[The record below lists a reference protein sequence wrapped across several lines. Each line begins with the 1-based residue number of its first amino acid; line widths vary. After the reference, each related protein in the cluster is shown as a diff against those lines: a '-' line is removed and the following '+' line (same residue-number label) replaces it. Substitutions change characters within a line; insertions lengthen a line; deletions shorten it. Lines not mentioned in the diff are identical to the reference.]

1 MISLKEQKNSVRR
14 EALARRDALDQT
26 WRIEMSLRIAE
37 LGAPG
42 IDIEPGTVVAG
53 FLPIRSEIDLRP
65 LMTALREK
73 GARICVPV
81 VLDKQTIV
89 FRELDRR
96 AELID
101 SGFGTVGPGPDAA
114 VLDPSVMLMP
124 LAAFDQRGH
133 RLGYGAGYY
142 DRAIARMHERGLK
155 PRLIGTAFEC
165 QKVERVPE
173 ENHDVALD
181 EILTELGLRHFRK
194 ADNPDLAPA

>member
-1 MISLKEQKNSVRR
+1 
-14 EALARRDALDQT
+14 
-26 WRIEMSLRIAE
+26 
-37 LGAPG
+37 
-42 IDIEPGTVVAG
+42 
-53 FLPIRSEIDLRP
+53 
-65 LMTALREK
+65 
-73 GARICVPV
+73 
-81 VLDKQTIV
+81 
-89 FRELDRR
+89 
-96 AELID
+96 
-101 SGFGTVGPGPDAA
+101 
-114 VLDPSVMLMP
+114 MLMP

-194 ADNPDLAPA
+194 ADNADLAPV

>member
-96 AELID
+96 AE
-101 SGFGTVGPGPDAA
+101 
-114 VLDPSVMLMP
+114 
-124 LAAFDQRGH
+124 
-133 RLGYGAGYY
+133 
-142 DRAIARMHERGLK
+142 
-155 PRLIGTAFEC
+155 
-165 QKVERVPE
+165 
-173 ENHDVALD
+173 
-181 EILTELGLRHFRK
+181 
-194 ADNPDLAPA
+194 